1 MSGKGC
7 TSGCL
12 GIIGASLVLSAAH
25 GMLIA
30 ELGVAPGVFLL
41 AMGAVPLWMAWSL
54 YTSSLQDLRA
64 QAERLQRER
73 ERAVLMVA
81 AQNEGRV
88 TAGLLVATTGSFT
101 IAQAKTLLD
110 EMLADGHCALES
122 DDAGNLFYQFD
133 LGHLAGGGPA
143 HHTRSTSRSQRRM
156 TGEDDDNLLNA
167 GR

>member
-12 GIIGASLVLSAAH
+12 GIIGASLVLAAAH
-25 GMLIA
+25 GLSTG
-30 ELGVAPGVFLL
+30 LGVPPAVFIL

-64 QAERLQRER
+64 QAERQQRDR

-88 TAGLLVATTGSFT
+88 TAGLLVASTGSFT
-101 IAQAKTLLD
+101 IAQAKALLD
-110 EMLADGHCALES
+110 EMLAEGHCALES

-133 LGHLAGGGPA
+133 LGHLAASGPT
-143 HHTRSTSRSQRRM
+143 HPTRSTSRAQRRM